1 MAEGHGH
8 PLVYIYTHTMRY
20 ILRWGGGGG
29 AGGGQVW
36 ARNRAG
42 AAKVEKEMQVQG
54 NKLPS
59 LQKP

>member
-1 MAEGHGH
+1 
-8 PLVYIYTHTMRY
+8 MRY
-20 ILRWGGGGG
+20 ILRWGGGG

-36 ARNRAG
+36 ARKRAG
-42 AAKVEKEMQVQG
+42 AAKVEKEMQVPQG

>member
-1 MAEGHGH
+1 
-8 PLVYIYTHTMRY
+8 MRY

>member
-1 MAEGHGH
+1 MTFVGGI
-8 PLVYIYTHTMRY
+8 YIYTHTMRY
-20 ILRWGGGGG
+20 ILRWGGGG

-42 AAKVEKEMQVQG
+42 AAKVEKKEMQVQA